1 MVRQHHCCTKLGK
14 RHAFYYIQT
23 CCFCRPISKI
33 YSMPCHLH
41 SVAKRD
47 NHSTDKN
54 ANVDMVTNATNG
66 FEIHVFVAA
75 VEKHYRSTMA

>member
-1 MVRQHHCCTKLGK
+1 
-14 RHAFYYIQT
+14 
-23 CCFCRPISKI
+23 
-33 YSMPCHLH
+33 MPCHLH